1 MVVVLVH
8 MVHQAGVLLQLL
20 EAQAVVLESIQEIV
34 DHMALEI
41 EELRPS
47 LLETKEIV
55 VAELGTEIL
64 VAQVMLL
71 LLHPHLLLEEV
82 EVVQVLLEVMQLLT
96 VLLYMQVLVV

>member
-1 MVVVLVH
+1 M
-8 MVHQAGVLLQLL
+8 LLQLL
-20 EAQAVVLESIQEIV
+20 GAQAVVLESIQEIV

-47 LLETKEIV
+47 LLETKEIAV
-55 VAELGTEIL
+55 VELGTETL

-82 EVVQVLLEVMQLLT
+82 AVEQVLLEGMQLLT